1 MLSLLLLLLLLS
13 PPPSTSDAICAT
25 PPYKKLVL
33 EGGGVKGIAY
43 GGCLAALASAG
54 LLDSIDGIAG
64 SSAGSQAAAMI
75 AAGYTGPEIVEEL
88 LKLDFTMFLTD
99 GSWNPLADTH
109 KFVKQYGWFS
119 GDTVV
124 HELDMKL
131 KHKTGLVNTTMAQ
144 LYNVTGREFRVTAVD
159 VITKR
164 LIYIDRNS
172 FPDMPVK
179 LAVRASSSIPYF
191 FRPVRWGKHLFVDGG
206 CIRNLPHD
214 AFPGDQGSVLALS
227 MRGEQKESVVDNI
240 IDFSSALAETV
251 LFGPSSA
258 NALIE
263 ADDDETIDVVKVAFG
278 NVGVTDFRI
287 SEVDKVEL
295 LERGY
300 KR

>member
-25 PPYKKLVL
+25 PPFKKLVL

-144 LYNVTGREFRVTAVD
+144 LYNVTG
-159 VITKR
+159 
-164 LIYIDRNS
+164 L
-172 FPDMPVK
+172 
-179 LAVRASSSIPYF
+179 SS
-191 FRPVRWGKHLFVDGG
+191 G
-206 CIRNLPHD
+206 
-214 AFPGDQGSVLALS
+214 
-227 MRGEQKESVVDNI
+227 
-240 IDFSSALAETV
+240 
-251 LFGPSSA
+251 
-258 NALIE
+258 
-263 ADDDETIDVVKVAFG
+263 
-278 NVGVTDFRI
+278 
-287 SEVDKVEL
+287 
-295 LERGY
+295 
-300 KR
+300 